1 MVPIRAD
8 VVRRVPIDP
17 TEVAEKNADPS
28 VRGIGTDPFGFPWS
42 GDRDEITT
50 DIAGRK
56 PGGSHAGDEH
66 IGEVLANSD
75 PILKSRKGRS
85 CHIGRTGFVA
95 DGLMDVLIDR
105 IEQNEAIEGWIP
117 DRRQKGFELWVDGAV
132 PRGA

>member
-1 MVPIRAD
+1 MVPISAD
-8 VVRRVPIDP
+8 IVRRVPIDP
-17 TEVAEKNADPS
+17 TEVAEKHTDPS

-42 GDRDEITT
+42 GNRNEVTT
-50 DIAGRK
+50 DIAGWN
-56 PGGSHAGDEH
+56 PSGSHAGDEH

-85 CHIGRTGFVA
+85 GHIGRTGFVA

-117 DRRQKGFELWVDGAV
+117 DRRHKGLELVVDSAV
-132 PRGA
+132 ARWT